1 MGIIFIPSGPFTNLS
16 KSPMSKLNR
25 FRHSFL
31 PGRVTPSKASVSG
44 ALQAA
49 ACVFLLTSFQ
59 PATAQSESIQELLDK
74 RQSAADAR
82 AKGNSA
88 AAAQSIQLSSVKGQ
102 VLSAEGNR
110 PVGGAQLV
118 LTEDGAD
125 HRRFET
131 DSDENGFFHFNNI
144 EPGDW
149 HITTSAKEMLS
160 HTVSVKLIAGE
171 AKDIAVALDDLEP
184 VDVLRVTGKRSLIH
198 PEKIGSET
206 NLDHRF
212 IQEYKS
218 GNDLRQLLESTPGVM
233 NDSYGNIITRGEHN
247 AVNYVVDGV
256 VIPEAAGVLQQ
267 TQPVS
272 PRSLQSAQIDI
283 GGYEAQDGGGPLG
296 AVAHLKTLPIL
307 SKPSFTIGQQIGG
320 PLAGSIFYNSSG
332 AFSQNPARK
341 LNRLRFESSGSFRGS
356 SIRIAPPT
364 KVFANN
370 NGADINVLARLE
382 YLLTPRDNLK
392 LTVAINES
400 FLGVPTARLSRQFGV
415 SQFQQDR
422 QDYFTLSYKH
432 KFEKFF
438 DELNLHL
445 LNGFYGETFRST
457 NRFDP
462 SPNFNADQPL
472 QSIAVHAKRFNYIF
486 SAQGD
491 LTKTAFKTHHLK
503 TGFLS
508 EVRPVKTSF
517 AATYYNADYVASAQA
532 QNEASGQLNGLL
544 ANGDFDAAAQVNPN
558 PFPYGAMLSPFT
570 GQVEGPQMQGNAG
583 NYKGFRFLQSAFLQ
597 DRWKPEKGFWKRLT
611 VDAGVRFDLQ
621 HSVYGNALALAG
633 KVAETPGVEP
643 FSLKPFQAQRITGA
657 QASGRYGVAFVIN
670 KKTVLRGSYSDI
682 FTPTPVDY
690 FLSPILLS
698 GGIVNGI
705 YQGTPRPLQPTRGR
719 LVDVSLETQLSP
731 RLVTRT
737 NLFYKKLRNFGDS
750 GVIGNLPI
758 YNRLTNSA
766 QEAYGVE
773 TRVDLKPARNGYGFN
788 GFLSSTVQVAYLR
801 GTHGVSGGFYDYPE
815 PPLAKYP
822 DHDRRFQGTAGFG
835 YRGRSNW
842 WMLGDIQT
850 LTGLQNGIDQAIF
863 GPHALR
869 TPTLTMLGVSGGW
882 QLPPKL
888 RKKYAFLPTAIDV
901 RVENALNQ
909 RMPANSGSPF
919 QGTRYTLPCRVLAGC
934 SWTVGKDN
942 SKLSSRPAQKPAVV
956 QATTQTSHL

>member
-1 MGIIFIPSGPFTNLS
+1 MISILKTAVSILSPGSISPSSSNSSTSNSSG
-16 KSPMSKLNR
+16 
-25 FRHSFL
+25 
-31 PGRVTPSKASVSG
+31 GRRLTLGLFCAFSL
-44 ALQAA
+44 ALTGGQAW
-49 ACVFLLTSFQ
+49 
-59 PATAQSESIQELLDK
+59 AQSDSVKDLLEK
-74 RQSAADAR
+74 RE
-82 AKGNSA
+82 
-88 AAAQSIQLSSVKGQ
+88 AAAQAKVENAVKAVSGQSINSASITGKVLSS
-102 VLSAEGNR
+102 EGNR
-110 PVGGAQLV
+110 PIADAQVV
-118 LTEDGAD
+118 LTQDGNE
-125 HRRFET
+125 HKRFET
-131 DSDENGFFHFNNI
+131 ESDANGLFHFNNI
-144 EPGDW
+144 EPGNW

-160 HTVSVKLIAGE
+160 HTQPVKLAGGE
-171 AKDIAVALDDLEP
+171 VQDLSLALDDIEP

-218 GNDLRQLLESTPGVM
+218 GNDLKQLLESTPGVM

-247 AVNYVVDGV
+247 AINYVVDGV

-307 SKPSFTIGQQIGG
+307 PKPNFTIGQQIGG
-320 PLAGSIFYNSSG
+320 PLAGSIYYNTSG
-332 AFSQNPARK
+332 AFSQNPASR
-341 LNRLRFESSGSFRGS
+341 LNRLRFDSSGSFRGS

-364 KVFANN
+364 KTFANN
-370 NGADINVLARLE
+370 RGADINVLARLE
-382 YLLTPRDNLK
+382 YLLTPRDTLR

-400 FLGVPTARLSRQFGV
+400 FLGVPTANLSRQFGV
-415 SQFQQDR
+415 KQFQQDR

-432 KFEKFF
+432 KFAKFF
-438 DELNLHL
+438 DEFNLHL
-445 LNGFYGETFRST
+445 LNGFYSESFRST
-457 NRFDP
+457 NVFDP
-462 SPNFNADQPL
+462 SPDFNADQPL
-472 QSIAVHAKRFNYIF
+472 LSIAAHAKRFNYIF

-517 AATYYNADYVASAQA
+517 QATYFNADYVSSALA
-532 QNEASGQLNGLL
+532 QNDALGQVAQLQQDGDLDG
-544 ANGDFDAAAQVNPN
+544 ANAINTN
-558 PFPYGAMLSPFT
+558 PFPYGGIISPFT
-570 GQVEGPQMQGNAG
+570 GQVAGPQMQGNIG
-583 NYKGFRFLQSAFLQ
+583 NYSGFRYLQSAFLQ

-611 VDAGVRFDLQ
+611 VDAGVRLDVQ
-621 HSVYGNALALAG
+621 HSVFGNAMRLAETLAQ
-633 KVAETPGVEP
+633 TPGVEQ
-643 FSLKPFQAQRITGA
+643 FSLKPFQTQRITAA
-657 QASGRYGVAFVIN
+657 QASGRYGLAFVIN
-670 KKTVLRGSYSDI
+670 KNTVLRGSYSDI

-690 FLSPILLS
+690 FLSPIPIT
-698 GGIVNGI
+698 GTIVNGV
-705 YQGTPRPLQPTRGR
+705 YQGTPRPLQPTRGK
-719 LVDVSLETQLSP
+719 LVDVSIETQMGP
-731 RLVTRT
+731 RFVTRT

-773 TRVDLKPARNGYGFN
+773 TRMDLKPAKDGYGFN
-788 GFLSSTVQVAYLR
+788 GFFSNTVQVAYLR

-815 PPLAKYP
+815 APLPKYP
-822 DHDRRFQGTAGFG
+822 DHDRRYQSTLGLG

-842 WMLGDIQT
+842 WVLGDVQV
-850 LTGLQNGIDQAIF
+850 LTGLQNSIDKALF
-863 GPHALR
+863 GQHSGR
-869 TPTLTMLGVSGGW
+869 TPTLTMVGISGGW
-882 QLPPKL
+882 LVPEKFH
-888 RKKYAFLPTAIDV
+888 KKYAYLPASFDV

-909 RMPANSGSPF
+909 RLLANAGSPF

-942 SKLSSRPAQKPAVV
+942 SKLSSRPVKGS
-956 QATTQTSHL
+956 TI